1 MTEPPNEFNVPS
13 DKDAILSTPA
23 GQSQHILVTANCY
36 NDSPRQSYNGALIE
50 ETSAFRSDV
59 ELFYDL
65 HTVVWD
71 PELGTS
77 YDIRDDAV
85 RSDID
90 WSAST
95 VPEIQ
100 ITNEFEFKDGTT
112 GQLKQ
117 DVVASTN
124 QCSIL
129 VRNRASFDTARE
141 RTLYTLFN
149 LGIKGH
155 SHEDPNAVHAAH
167 VVHEGDYD
175 VVTATDGNRHVA
187 FAQAHDGYRKFDG
200 HRIGRI
206 GKHEGVDRSAWA
218 DIYEESDGWIDDTES
233 DSGDLDVGV
242 GLYVDDAE
250 SEEWLT
256 AVGFAT
262 QSEQKAIDHAI
273 DALDAGYENE
283 RKAFT
288 EAWEDWHDGVTTSPT
303 GDSAVDDRYER
314 SLTSLKCVEDHC
326 QAMIAGAFKP
336 TDMTYKF
343 IWPRD
348 QVIIVQALA
357 AAGAL
362 DEARDALEWLEEVQ
376 IRGEDAV
383 TDDRNIDRRG
393 TWWQNYYT
401 TGEAHWRALQLDQV
415 GGPIYAHWLLW
426 RETDDDDLLEKHY
439 AMSERGAEFL
449 LSWDNDWGFPKAHQD
464 PWEEVWGHSTEGSAA
479 AIAGLRCMAEMAD
492 AIGDENFAA
501 QCRERADIWASNM
514 ETYCYK
520 TNTPYGDHFVTAD
533 SPEYGHPAPDQ
544 RPDAAAFM
552 AYWPWNVVAADSPE
566 MVSTVEL
573 ADDSQWRADETPCL
587 GRYPG
592 DVYTPSGTAEDGGWP
607 LCEAYADVVRWQSG
621 VDPDAVEDHVTTHA
635 AEWTTTANLLP
646 ERVDG
651 DGTVSWNSNLQWS
664 QATYVLLVESH
675 RRGEPYGLAPSS

>member
-1 MTEPPNEFNVPS
+1 
-13 DKDAILSTPA
+13 
-23 GQSQHILVTANCY
+23 
-36 NDSPRQSYNGALIE
+36 
-50 ETSAFRSDV
+50 
-59 ELFYDL
+59 
-65 HTVVWD
+65 
-71 PELGTS
+71 
-77 YDIRDDAV
+77 
-85 RSDID
+85 
-90 WSAST
+90 
-95 VPEIQ
+95 
-100 ITNEFEFKDGTT
+100 
-112 GQLKQ
+112 
-117 DVVASTN
+117 
-124 QCSIL
+124 
-129 VRNRASFDTARE
+129 
-141 RTLYTLFN
+141 
-149 LGIKGH
+149 
-155 SHEDPNAVHAAH
+155 
-167 VVHEGDYD
+167 
-175 VVTATDGNRHVA
+175 
-187 FAQAHDGYRKFDG
+187 
-200 HRIGRI
+200 
-206 GKHEGVDRSAWA
+206 
-218 DIYEESDGWIDDTES
+218 SDGWIDDTES

-250 SEEWLT
+250 TEEWLT

-262 QSEQKAIDHAI
+262 QSEQKAIEHAI
-273 DALDAGYENE
+273 DALDAGYESE
-283 RKAFT
+283 RDAFT
-288 EAWEDWHDGVTTSPT
+288 EAWEAWHDGVTTAPT
-303 GDSAVDDRYER
+303 GDDAVDDRYER
-314 SLTSLKCVEDHC
+314 SLTSLKCAEDHC

-357 AAGAL
+357 AAGAF
-362 DEARDALEWLEEVQ
+362 DEARDALEWLDEVQ

-439 AMSERGAEFL
+439 AMSERAAEFL

-492 AIGDENFAA
+492 AVGDDDFASR
-501 QCRERADIWASNM
+501 CRERADTWAGNFV
-514 ETYCYK
+514 TYCYK
-520 TNTPYGDHFVTAD
+520 TDTPYGDHFVTAD
-533 SPEYGHPAPDQ
+533 SPEHGNPAPDQ

-552 AYWPWNVVAADSPE
+552 AYWPWNVVAADAPE

-573 ADDSQWRADETPCL
+573 ADDPQWRADETPCL

-621 VDPDAVEDHVTTHA
+621 VDTDAVEDHVTDHA
-635 AEWTTTANLLP
+635 SEWTTTANLLP

-664 QATYVLLVESH
+664 QAMYVLLVESH
-675 RRGEPYGLAPSS
+675 RRGESYGLAPSS